1 MAVWAKMMIV
11 KSNSKRLIKILT
23 ASFVGVGMIL
33 FAVTPRDH
41 PINQSPAQ
49 NTSTAPSLPSLVK
62 LPTAKLD
69 QTDIALLNLLCA
81 QQLSG
86 AADINISN
94 QLATLDQWAKRVKN
108 ETERY
113 LYRFRANPTEYYS
126 SEAYFRML
134 MMAVVFYEDLNIRY
148 NPERISNSQNINPND
163 RFFADSRDIFIHGLI
178 GDRHMGTCSSMPV
191 LYAAVGRRLGYPLKL
206 VTTKAHLFLRWDDG
220 KERFNLEATGRGM
233 NRYDDEH
240 FKQWPFPVS
249 EEEIHTEGYLKS
261 LTAAEELAVFLSLR
275 ANCLKEAGQI
285 QDAADCYAHAA
296 RLAPTS
302 RSYALLQADLLQSR
316 PQAQQPQSAHR
327 GAPIATQNYVSE
339 PNPLNSISPR

>member
-1 MAVWAKMMIV
+1 MMIV

-108 ETERY
+108 ETERH

-148 NPERISNSQNINPND
+148 NPERISNPQNINPND

-206 VTTKAHLFLRWDDG
+206 VTTKA
-220 KERFNLEATGRGM
+220 
-233 NRYDDEH
+233 RYYDEH

-296 RLAPTS
+296 RLAPPL
-302 RSYALLQADLLQSR
+302 ALLRTLASR
-316 PQAQQPQSAHR
+316 R
-327 GAPIATQNYVSE
+327 IT
-339 PNPLNSISPR
+339 ISPSSPATPIRPSRRANRNSKLRV

>member
-1 MAVWAKMMIV
+1 MVFIAGC
-11 KSNSKRLIKILT
+11 
-23 ASFVGVGMIL
+23 VGIGVLL
-33 FAVTPRDH
+33 FAVAQRDH
-41 PINQSPAQ
+41 KINQSRVQNAPA
-49 NTSTAPSLPSLVK
+49 APSLPGLLK
-62 LPTAKLD
+62 LQPSELE
-69 QTDIALLNLLCA
+69 QLDIALMNLLCA
-81 QQLSG
+81 QQLPG
-86 AADINISN
+86 AADTNISN
-94 QLATLDQWAKRVKN
+94 QLATLDQWAKRIKA
-108 ETERY
+108 ETERH

-148 NPERISNSQNINPND
+148 NPERVSNPQNINPND
-163 RFFADSRDIFIHGLI
+163 RFFADSRDIFLHGLI

-191 LYAAVGRRLGYPLKL
+191 LYAAVGRRMGYPLKL

-275 ANCLKEAGQI
+275 ANCLKEAGKI
-285 QDAADCYAHAA
+285 QEAADCYAHAA
-296 RLAPTS
+296 RLAPAS